1 VHAES
6 PIRPRANASAAALW
20 IFVIV
25 SFAAAMLFVGWRLVG
40 PSDGAAVPFYGDAW
54 TRDGV
59 LVEQLERGPSGL
71 QPEDVVVGIDGRS
84 LNDWLAAAA
93 NPGVERLPAEHGA
106 RLEYTVERAGAG
118 VAVTVTLAARD
129 MWDVLLE
136 NWANLVFAAVM
147 LGVALYVLRRRP
159 DLSAARA
166 LAVAA
171 TAAGASIVPWFLG
184 LHVSDIYVGWP
195 YLLHVL
201 TVGLLYML
209 LWPAGALHLPL
220 ALRAGRHTRGLS
232 RATLA
237 AVYGLPLGGYVAA
250 LGVARLS
257 EPSTTAWM
265 ATWST
270 LQGLVIL
277 PCIVAGLA
285 IGVGGYLRAATDVRR
300 QIRWAL
306 VGAGAAGVVSL
317 AVMFVPQL
325 LTGRPLLPWNV
336 IGLIALPVPVGL
348 AVAIVRH
355 RLFDIEVVVNRTL
368 VYGGVTLAILAIYTG
383 TVLLIGAVLPQ
394 VAGFPG
400 SLVATGLAAIAALPI
415 RDTLQRSV
423 NRLMYGDRDDPYRAL
438 ARLARRLESV
448 IEPLAIPSVV
458 VDSVAEALRV
468 PYVALEIGP
477 PDAVELTTSRGE
489 PVDAPINLPLVYG
502 AEPVGRL
509 LLAQRAPGEAFSTGD
524 LRLLDDLAR
533 GAGAAVH
540 AVRLTLAV
548 MRSRERLVAAREE
561 ERRRIRRDLHDGLGP
576 TLAAIG
582 MRAEHAREVA
592 RRDPAEA
599 EQVLSELTSEVNG
612 ALAEIRRLVEGLRP
626 PALDELGLLGALRAQ
641 AERLGPPPRFEVSAA
656 GSLPDLPAAVEV
668 AAYRIVV
675 EAMTNAARHADAN
688 TCRVQLALIEGSPA
702 LLRLEVT
709 DDGRGLPAQPRAG
722 IGLASMRE
730 RAAEVGGTLE
740 LRPADRQGTIV
751 VAQLPLPAVTQ

>member
-6 PIRPRANASAAALW
+6 PSRQRANTSVAALW
-20 IFVIV
+20 LFVIA
-25 SFAAAMLFVGWRLVG
+25 SFAASLLFVGWRLVG
-40 PSDGAAVPFYGDAW
+40 PSDGAVIPFYGDAW

-59 LVEQLERGPSGL
+59 RVEQLERGPLGL
-71 QPEDVVVGIDGRS
+71 QSDDVVVGIDDRS
-84 LNDWLAAAA
+84 LNDWLAMAA
-93 NPGVERLPAEHGA
+93 NPAVDRVPADHGA
-106 RLEYTVERAGAG
+106 VLDYTVERGEAT
-118 VAVTVTLAARD
+118 VVVMVTLVARD

-136 NWANLVFAAVM
+136 NWANLVLAAVM

-159 DLSAARA
+159 ELSAARA
-166 LAVAA
+166 LAVTA

-184 LHVSDIYVGWP
+184 LHPSDIYLGWP
-195 YLLHVL
+195 YLLHAL
-201 TVGLLYML
+201 IVGLLYML
-209 LWPAGALHLPL
+209 LWPAGALHLTL
-220 ALRAGRHTRGLS
+220 ALRAGRHTRGPS
-232 RATLA
+232 RATL
-237 AVYGLPLGGYVAA
+237 VVIYGLPLGAYAAA
-250 LGVARLS
+250 LGLTRLS

-265 ATWST
+265 STWPT
-270 LQGLVIL
+270 LQGLVVL

-285 IGVGGYLRAATDVRR
+285 IGVGGYLRAAADVRR
-300 QIRWAL
+300 QIRWAFI
-306 VGAGAAGVVSL
+306 GAGAAGFVSL
-317 AVMFVPQL
+317 ALMFVPQL
-325 LTGRPLLPWNV
+325 LTGRPLLPWSV
-336 IGLIALPVPVGL
+336 IGLVALPVPVGL

-368 VYGGVTLAILAIYTG
+368 VYGGVTLAILAIYTS

-438 ARLARRLESV
+438 ARLAQRLESV
-448 IEPLAIPSVV
+448 IEPMAIPSVV

-477 PDAVELTTSRGE
+477 PEAVELATSRGE
-489 PVDAPINLPLVYG
+489 PVHEPINLPLVYG

-509 LLAQRAPGEAFSTGD
+509 LLARRAPGEAFSAGD

-599 EQVLSELTSEVNG
+599 EQVLAELTSEVNG
-612 ALAEIRRLVEGLRP
+612 ALSEIRRLVEGLRP

-641 AERLGPPPRFEVSAA
+641 AERLGPPPHFEVSAE
-656 GSLPDLPAAVEV
+656 GVLPDLPAAVEV

-675 EAMTNAARHADAN
+675 EAMTNAARHAAAD
-688 TCRVQLALIEGSPA
+688 TCRVHLAVVDGRPA

-709 DDGRGLPAQPRAG
+709 DDGRGLPAQPRTG
-722 IGLASMRE
+722 IGLGSMRE

-740 LRPADRQGTIV
+740 LRQAADRGTTV
-751 VAQLPLPAVTQ
+751 VAQLPLPALTQ